1 MRSWFIEFSYNQQH
15 HIDLQIITL
24 RYWDSKYVATDI
36 HDLIKHLIQLM
47 LQNTAQQRLRI
58 IAQQGSK

>member
-24 RYWDSKYVATDI
+24 RYW
-36 HDLIKHLIQLM
+36 
-47 LQNTAQQRLRI
+47 
-58 IAQQGSK
+58 